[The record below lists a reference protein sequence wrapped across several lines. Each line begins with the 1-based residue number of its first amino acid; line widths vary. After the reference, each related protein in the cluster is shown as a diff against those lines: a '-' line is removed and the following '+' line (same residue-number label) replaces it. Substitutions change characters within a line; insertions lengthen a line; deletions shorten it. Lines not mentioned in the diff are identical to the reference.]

1 MFTSQTT
8 PTVAETPSMETE
20 YETVA
25 KDRVPIRLGSI
36 RDLRDEVMET
46 AHNGSPSQNILTS
59 ELTELFANH
68 TFVGILD
75 GWRRLA
81 TIQHGVKLYL
91 VDYGA
96 VWYFQTIEV
105 LM

>member
-1 MFTSQTT
+1 MVCPCSFE
-8 PTVAETPSMETE
+8 AN
-20 YETVA
+20 A
-25 KDRVPIRLGSI
+25 
-36 RDLRDEVMET
+36 
-46 AHNGSPSQNILTS
+46 

-96 VWYFQTIEV
+96 VW
-105 LM
+105 